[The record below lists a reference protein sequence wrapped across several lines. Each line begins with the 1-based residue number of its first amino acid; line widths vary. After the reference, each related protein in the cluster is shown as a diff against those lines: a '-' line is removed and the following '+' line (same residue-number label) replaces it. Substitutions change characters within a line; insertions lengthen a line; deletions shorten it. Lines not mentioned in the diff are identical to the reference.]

1 MSRAAP
7 ASKRP
12 ALTFAQLAAYDDIL
26 TDVLIDHAYY
36 WTTVPKNRPSYRP
49 SRGVNEEQIAKLI
62 QTHLIVDPDLS
73 VAEEKLLATQ
83 ALRKFYCSLKTDSE
97 RDAFKSHMRRYMA
110 VYLPDCPFEVNATN
124 RYTIDSFEASVTARR
139 FIKRN
144 EPINYLAGIQ
154 VTVTPEEEAQ
164 LAQWNKDF
172 SLIISSRRK
181 QTSLFMGPA
190 RFANHDC
197 NANARLVTRGQAG
210 IEIYASR
217 DIELGEEITITYSE
231 SYFGEDNC
239 ECLCQTCED
248 NLVNGWR
255 QPEGVAAVRRSIESA
270 DASQGYSLRKRK
282 RDRSTSF
289 AAGSRTPSVTPDIRD
304 IRPRVLKTQ
313 ASRRRLE
320 QRASTDSMSPCPTAE
335 EGRTPSKKR
344 TLDVA
349 CLSSPPITPAKR
361 VKTTQYTVE
370 PISLG
375 PGLLPSRS
383 ESELSGSG
391 NSDSDKASVTDATTP
406 DSELPAHPQIPSPE
420 LSPMKRDQSGDFD
433 NASTVESLIESA
445 RDQLSGSSSPKETDM
460 TPDLQPSTQ
469 ESQLHQHN
477 SNTPTAEDT
486 PSTAADTTQPLASTN
501 KPKKGRPPNPAPER
515 PRRYR
520 VPGDYTL
527 TPLLLSQPD
536 MAWIHCTNCGGAFVQ
551 KDAYYTRANCDRC
564 ERHSKLY
571 GYVWPKT
578 QPAGKHDKEERILD
592 HRVVNRFLHPEDEA
606 RARGRKLYRRS
617 GSGKGSKE
625 EMGDEEDGGGS
636 PVLRMDRIFCLN

>member
-7 ASKRP
+7 AKKP

-83 ALRKFYCSLKTDSE
+83 GLRKFYDSLKTEAE

-110 VYLPDCPFEVNATN
+110 IYLPDCPFEVNATN

-139 FIKRN
+139 LIKRN
-144 EPINYLAGIQ
+144 EPIKHLAGIQ
-154 VTVTPEEEAQ
+154 VTVTPQEEAQ

-210 IEIYASR
+210 IEIFATR
-217 DIELGEEITITYSE
+217 DIALGEEITITYSE
-231 SYFGEDNC
+231 SYFGENNC

-270 DASQGYSLRKRK
+270 DALQGYSLRKRT

-289 AAGSRTPSVTPDIRD
+289 ATGSRTPSVTPDIRD

-313 ASRRRLE
+313 ASRRRLA
-320 QRASTDSMSPCPTAE
+320 QRASTDSTSPCPAAD

-361 VKTTQYTVE
+361 FKTTQYAVE

-375 PGLLPSRS
+375 PGLLASRS

-391 NSDSDKASVTDATTP
+391 SSESDKASVTDATTP
-406 DSELPAHPQIPSPE
+406 DAELPVHPHIPSPE
-420 LSPMKRDQSGDFD
+420 LSPMKQDEATLRERQPGPLDNVAPPDTSADSADDQ
-433 NASTVESLIESA
+433 A
-445 RDQLSGSSSPKETDM
+445 SGSGSQEADA
-460 TPDLQPSTQ
+460 TPDAQPPTD
-469 ESQLHQHN
+469 ESD
-477 SNTPTAEDT
+477 S
-486 PSTAADTTQPLASTN
+486 PSSSANATRPASRTN
-501 KPKKGRPPNPAPER
+501 RFRKGRPPNPATEPS
-515 PRRYR
+515 RRYR

-606 RARGRKLYRRS
+606 RARGRKLYRPS
-617 GSGKGSKE
+617 GSGEGNQ
-625 EMGDEEDGGGS
+625 EEDMGGRSEENGGRKRGR
-636 PVLRMDRIFCLN
+636 PRTRGEEVVVA